1 MKRYLAYVA
10 SFFSKNWTLDSY
22 PIRFRRNDDP
32 QSRGSLRPYAW
43 TAHIDGWPLMLGCGD
58 SSAMAREDLAR
69 NLERY
74 RIHTPL
80 PRPGTNVP
88 LAFAP
93 MAKAQPFQTFGAAF
107 VAERVRSARRSGR

>member
-1 MKRYLAYVA
+1 
-10 SFFSKNWTLDSY
+10 
-22 PIRFRRNDDP
+22 
-32 QSRGSLRPYAW
+32 
-43 TAHIDGWPLMLGCGD
+43 
-58 SSAMAREDLAR
+58 MAREDLAR

-93 MAKAQPFQTFGAAF
+93 MAKAQPLQTFGAAF
-107 VAERVRSARRSGR
+107 VARVFDVESIFFSDESSLWDYCPGGSLAGTYDRIRELYGVDVSDIEGANLIKVLERVKSVRSSER